1 MSNISKEILKNYV
14 NEQKFRNPNEVLAA
28 MKEMFKNVLQEAL
41 EAEMDSQ
48 LGYDK
53 YDVTEKQTTN
63 SRNGYSKKTIKSEL
77 GAVELNIPRDRNGEY
92 EPKIIP
98 KYKRNVTG
106 IEDKVMAL
114 YAAGMTTRDISEQVK
129 NLYDVDLSSEMVSN
143 ITNRI
148 LPVVAEWQN
157 RPLEKTYSFVF
168 MDAIHYKV
176 REDKHIVVKAAY
188 VVLGVNMD
196 GQKEV
201 LGIWIGANESSKF
214 WLSVLNDLKNRGVCN
229 VLVFCVDGL
238 NGFKDAIGAVYPF
251 AKIQRCIIHQLRSS
265 MKYIP
270 YKDKK
275 AFAKDLKAVYGAV
288 NEDAA
293 LENLMDAK
301 EKWESKYPNATK
313 SWEDNWDNLVTF
325 FMFPDYIRKIM
336 YTTNAIES
344 LNSQF
349 RKITKTKLIFP
360 GDDSLMKM
368 LYLAT
373 QRIRRKLTRSYENW
387 DMVVNQLNILFS
399 EILNE
404 HSTHQGLCPRTPEV
418 YRICSVRNG

>member
-1 MSNISKEILKNYV
+1 MSNISKEILRNYV
-14 NEQKFRNPNEVLAA
+14 NEQKFKSPDEVLAA
-28 MKEMFKNVLQEAL
+28 MKEMFKDVLQEAL
-41 EAEMDSQ
+41 EAEMDTQ

-106 IEDKVMAL
+106 IENKVMAL

-129 NLYDVDLSSEMVSN
+129 NLYDVDLSPEMVSN

-176 REDKHIVVKAAY
+176 REDKQIIVKAAY

-238 NGFKDAIGAVYPF
+238 NGFKEAIGAVYPF

-301 EKWESKYPNATK
+301 EKWEGKYPNAIK

-349 RKITKTKLIFP
+349 RKVTKAKLIFP
-360 GDDSLMKM
+360 NDDSLMKM

-373 QRIRRKLTRSYENW
+373 QRISKKWTRSYENW

-399 EILNE
+399 EVLNK
-404 HSTHQGLCPRTPEV
+404 GA
-418 YRICSVRNG
+418 

>member
-1 MSNISKEILKNYV
+1 MSNISKEILRNYV
-14 NEQKFRNPNEVLAA
+14 NEQKFKSPDEVLAA
-28 MKEMFKNVLQEAL
+28 MKEMFKDVLQEAL
-41 EAEMDSQ
+41 EAEMDTQ

-106 IEDKVMAL
+106 IENKVMAL

-129 NLYDVDLSSEMVSN
+129 NLYDVDLSPEMVSN

-176 REDKHIVVKAAY
+176 REDKQIIVKAAY

-238 NGFKDAIGAVYPF
+238 NGFKEAIGAVYPF

-288 NEDAA
+288 NTA
-293 LENLMDAK
+293 
-301 EKWESKYPNATK
+301 
-313 SWEDNWDNLVTF
+313 
-325 FMFPDYIRKIM
+325 
-336 YTTNAIES
+336 
-344 LNSQF
+344 NS
-349 RKITKTKLIFP
+349 
-360 GDDSLMKM
+360 
-368 LYLAT
+368 
-373 QRIRRKLTRSYENW
+373 
-387 DMVVNQLNILFS
+387 LFS
-399 EILNE
+399 KSIS
-404 HSTHQGLCPRTPEV
+404 HPST
-418 YRICSVRNG
+418 